1 MKRADR
7 RDRFR
12 RGSKG
17 RKGKKREKDIFNKVD
32 REKIVKR
39 ACVIFLFLFFHAPKK
54 HSQQAGVIGRALTK
68 I

>member
-17 RKGKKREKDIFNKVD
+17 RKGKKREKGIFNKVD

-39 ACVIFLFLFFHAPKK
+39 ACVIFLFFQKNTVSK
-54 HSQQAGVIGRALTK
+54 RA
-68 I
+68 

>member
-17 RKGKKREKDIFNKVD
+17 REGKKREKGIFNKVD

-39 ACVIFLFLFFHAPKK
+39 VRYFSFFSKK

>member
-17 RKGKKREKDIFNKVD
+17 REGKKREKGIFNKVD

-39 ACVIFLFLFFHAPKK
+39 ACVIFLFFQKNTVSK
-54 HSQQAGVIGRALTK
+54 RA
-68 I
+68 